1 MFHVLFDDHALS
13 SFIKSELFAQYY
25 LSLDLVQNSDLM
37 WKQSVWTSV
46 IAAGLGSKYLK
57 DNGVLVLTGAQAALK
72 GTPGEFSSWNCQKC
86 L

>member
-1 MFHVLFDDHALS
+1 
-13 SFIKSELFAQYY
+13 
-25 LSLDLVQNSDLM
+25 VQNSDLM

-72 GTPGEFSSWNCQKC
+72 GTPGKFSTHESWLIDEGTFFSQWN
-86 L
+86 